1 MTRKRRKPA
10 VPGVLW
16 RMFRGRART
25 LSDTIISLLP
35 PPPPPPPLVCH
46 CRGCGCLGCTVDAEK
61 FLLRPDDPSDYCK
74 LLSKCFVVVSGNA
87 PSPLPFFF
95 PPSSRL
101 SQHMIV
107 GRTIEQML
115 LREQHSNVLC
125 SGYDQS
131 KCSSP
136 IVELL
141 SCASW
146 CLLLS
151 RVGDYFMFYLLR
163 NTSIFLPAPRG
174 KHNQVAGPPI
184 SDLCFEMLMGSS
196 KFHHQKYGEQKRERA
211 DADDLP
217 VKKQKCYS
225 SYSTTCPGG
234 FSINLDFTSES
245 SMQVIRHHGT
255 RDYDASVSEVPKSTR
270 TGTVTRKLESEGEQG
285 LNCITPRLGKRSRPF
300 KWQRR
305 SYKKQKQSSP
315 EENSLNTHCNVLPTN
330 TDSMH
335 AGSQSNTTGLSYH
348 AKMPWQCSCCLIL
361 QSLPA
366 VPRRTEIK
374 RQSIFYN
381 QEYSHEVFP
390 KKHILY
396 SLKPNLAYSKRLIDN
411 IFGFSNAQPISCLHS
426 NGTCLIDSGCLY
438 HSLVKWF
445 KHLIRRTRYCQHT
458 KLLNKHC
465 VPSLDLDKNTI
476 GRSSSRLK
484 DNVSTTNVHKKYEE
498 FGIKYCADTMDTT
511 DSQSETFKSYCS
523 KSQVVS
529 FIWAVSRSILPSE
542 LLGTPPTWRIMRRNI
557 SKFIHLRRFE
567 KFPLKLCMHKL
578 KISSFPFLSNNF
590 FLNSQSASVL
600 KYIEGKNKFFH
611 QEFKNWNDAVHGV
624 KRKLLE
630 KWIFWYF
637 SFLVVPL
644 VEANFYVT
652 ESEQGKQDIYY
663 YRKSVWEKLAAS
675 TVSCFKDWRYS
686 YLDDVAVHNI
696 LKGRPFGFSKLR
708 LQPKENGVRMVANL
722 EGSSRIPLLHS
733 MGVRNCKTKG
743 KVKKHPKFKHY
754 LSVNSVLCDAHTILK
769 GIQFKEPNKLGSSVF
784 DYNDVY
790 KKLCPFLVGQKKRS
804 ASMPSLFIV
813 KCDVL
818 KAFDSINQDKLLD
831 IMKDFLLKDVYFLKQ
846 YDQVVC
852 TKKSLQ
858 VQKQFTMQD
867 ETSNNSH
874 TQSTS
879 FASFHSWHGVFVNQE
894 RWKSVK
900 KKALYADLVQ
910 HVKRNVLQFDGKFYL
925 QGVGI
930 PQGGVLSSLLCSM
943 YYGHLERHVIFPF
956 LEKTLES
963 GSCIE
968 NNFGQTNCDDKV
980 SSSCY
985 LLMRFIDDF
994 LFISTSKKQAA
1005 SFFSRL
1011 ERGFRGYNCYMN
1023 NKKFGANFDVEHTSD
1038 SPLNRVYVGEDGAT
1052 SFLQWSGLLINCS
1065 TMEIQADYTKY
1076 LGSHLSSTLTVCWQ
1090 GKPGINLKE
1099 KLRLFLRPKCHPI
1112 FCDSN
1117 INSAAVVRLNIYQV
1131 CLLCAMKFHCYI
1143 RDLSIMCKLHK
1154 RFCSNIIQR
1163 SLRYM
1168 YQMIKKQMHS
1178 ISLNSDIQPILVLE
1192 KEEVEW
1198 LGFHAFV
1205 QVLKR
1210 KQSQH
1215 KELLSILRSRL
1226 SSHRISESVSPE
1238 LKYAINTKNSSLL
1251 WNIKY

>member
-348 AKMPWQCSCCLIL
+348 AKLQMPWQCSCCLIL

-743 KVKKHPKFKHY
+743 K
-754 LSVNSVLCDAHTILK
+754 
-769 GIQFKEPNKLGSSVF
+769 
-784 DYNDVY
+784 
-790 KKLCPFLVGQKKRS
+790 
-804 ASMPSLFIV
+804 
-813 KCDVL
+813 
-818 KAFDSINQDKLLD
+818 
-831 IMKDFLLKDVYFLKQ
+831 
-846 YDQVVC
+846 
-852 TKKSLQ
+852 
-858 VQKQFTMQD
+858 
-867 ETSNNSH
+867 
-874 TQSTS
+874 
-879 FASFHSWHGVFVNQE
+879 E